1 MNSVKPI
8 GRGGVGHRR
17 LVAGLRRRVGQ
28 VTRYL
33 NHGIIR
39 TFRPLP
45 SIRLD
50 EVASGP
56 IDVVEPIR
64 DDICLPPYLGPTDHD
79 DFVPLMRIA
88 GYCRPRV
95 IFEFGTAHG
104 NSVANLCRQCPDAR
118 VYTVNAPVE
127 LQTGEVVT
135 FELSTSEIGR
145 VYRAHGFADRVTQIL
160 QNSMSL
166 DLSRTFSGPVV
177 DLAIID
183 ACHDAEY
190 VLNDFSK
197 IRPYISPTGIV
208 LFHDTHPSMTAHLDG
223 SYQAC
228 VRLRTLGFDIRHVEG
243 TWWAIWKR
251 EWNPDSVATRT
262 SRAF

>member
-1 MNSVKPI
+1 
-8 GRGGVGHRR
+8 
-17 LVAGLRRRVGQ
+17 
-28 VTRYL
+28 
-33 NHGIIR
+33 
-39 TFRPLP
+39 
-45 SIRLD
+45 LD
-50 EVASGP
+50 EVAPGP
-56 IDVVEPIR
+56 ADVVQPIR

-88 GYCRPRV
+88 NSSHPRV

-104 NSVANLCRQCPDAR
+104 NSVANLCRQCPNAK
-118 VYTVNAPVE
+118 VYTLNAPVE
-127 LQTGEVVT
+127 SQTGDVVT
-135 FELSTSEIGR
+135 FELSVSEIGR

-166 DLSRTFSGPVV
+166 DLSQTFAGPVV

-197 IRPYISPTGIV
+197 IQPYVSPKGIV
-208 LFHDTHPSMTAHLDG
+208 LFHDTHPSMDAHLDG

-228 VRLRTLGFDIRHVEG
+228 VRLRALGFDIRHVEG

-251 EWNPDSVATRT
+251 EWNPDAVVTRK
-262 SRAF
+262 SGAA